1 VSKRKRLKIL
11 VTAGPTQEPIDP
23 VRFISN
29 RSSGVMGH
37 EIARAAKRR
46 GHAVTLISGPTA
58 LIPPKGAKYVP
69 IRTVNGL
76 KRATL
81 SRLRRSD
88 CLFMVAAV
96 SDWRVA
102 KVCRRKIK
110 RAKRTLRLLLEP
122 TPDILALA
130 GKKKG
135 KTILVGFSLET
146 KRDLGA
152 ARGKIKKK
160 NLDLIVSNSFIGAK
174 DPFGNKKVKSFIVHR
189 SGEVECLPFLS
200 KGKVASLLVD
210 RVEGLVG

>member
-1 VSKRKRLKIL
+1 MSKRKRLKIL
-11 VTAGPTQEPIDP
+11 VTAGPTQEMIDP

-29 RSSGVMGH
+29 RSSGVMGY

-58 LIPPKGAKYVP
+58 LRPPKGAKLLR
-69 IRTVNGL
+69 IRTVSDL

-81 SRLRRSD
+81 SRLRHSD

-96 SDWRVA
+96 SDWRIP
-102 KVCRRKIK
+102 KFCRTKIK

-130 GKKKG
+130 GRKKG

-146 KRDLGA
+146 KADLDA
-152 ARGKIKKK
+152 SRGKIKKK
-160 NLDLIVSNSFIGAK
+160 NLDLIVANSFNGAK

-189 SGEVECLPFLS
+189 SGEVERLPFLS
-200 KGKVASLLVD
+200 KGKIASLLVD
-210 RVEGLVG
+210 KVEKLVG